1 MDMGGNSRT
10 SQGATRSS
18 ADARGGFDGPWGGFD
33 GHEEVVV
40 AQDRATGVRM
50 VVAIHSTQLGPAL
63 GGTRMADYADT
74 PAPGAAAYADALRLS
89 RAMTYKNALAGL
101 AHGGGKGVIL
111 ADSRTTHPGSDPG
124 GSTKDPAILHAYA
137 RLVASLA
144 GRYVTAGDVGMTV
157 ADMDVI
163 GEVCPWTTG
172 RSPEKGGVGDSGI
185 LTALGVFRGLQASA
199 RVVFGTDD
207 LAGRRI
213 AVVGAGKV
221 GGRLIGHLSAA
232 GAQVVA
238 LDPSA
243 PAREA
248 VLDTCPEVRFV
259 ASLDELLATEPEV
272 LSPNAM
278 GGLITAD
285 LASQLT
291 VRLVCGGANN
301 QLADPAVGALL
312 HERGIVYAPDFM
324 VNCGGVIQV
333 AEELVGG
340 DLERARERT
349 EQVYPTTLRV
359 LERAAKEGLIPVAA
373 AEREAED
380 RIRRGPTGESRTAGE
395 RVL

>member
-1 MDMGGNSRT
+1 MDMGGNSR
-10 SQGATRSS
+10 ATR
-18 ADARGGFDGPWGGFD
+18 ARSDDPRDPGDPWGGFD
-33 GHEEVVV
+33 GHEQVVL
-40 AQDRATGVRM
+40 AQDPATGVRM
-50 VVAIHSTQLGPAL
+50 VVAIHSTRLGPAL

-74 PAPGAAAYADALRLS
+74 PAPGAAAWADALRLS

-101 AHGGGKGVIL
+101 DHGGGKGVIL
-111 ADSRTTHPGSDPG
+111 ADPVAHHASG
-124 GSTKDPAILHAYA
+124 DPAILHAYG
-137 RLVASLA
+137 RLVSSLD

-163 GEVCPWTTG
+163 GEACRWTTG

-199 RVVFGTDD
+199 QAVFGSDD

-221 GGRLIGHLSAA
+221 GGRLIGHLVSA
-232 GAQVVA
+232 GAHVVA
-238 LDPSA
+238 SDPSG

-248 VLDTCPEVRFV
+248 VLDAHPDVRFLD
-259 ASLDELLATEPEV
+259 SLDELLATEPEV

-278 GGLITAD
+278 GGLVTAD
-285 LASQLT
+285 VARRLS
-291 VRLVCGGANN
+291 VRLICGGANN
-301 QLADPAVGALL
+301 QLADPAVGDLL

-340 DLERARERT
+340 DLDRARERT
-349 EQVYPTTLRV
+349 ERVYATTLRV
-359 LERAAKEGLIPVAA
+359 LDRAAAEGLTPVAA

-380 RIRRGPTGESRTAGE
+380 RIRRGPTGESRAGGE
-395 RVL
+395 QVL